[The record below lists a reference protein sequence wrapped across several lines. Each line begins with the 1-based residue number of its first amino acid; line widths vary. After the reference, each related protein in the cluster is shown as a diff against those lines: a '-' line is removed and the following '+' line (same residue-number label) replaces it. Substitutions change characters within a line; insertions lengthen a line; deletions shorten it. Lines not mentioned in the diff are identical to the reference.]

1 MEVKIHIDDMHIDNE
16 ILSASVDLGNSLT
29 KVFYSSKQG
38 QAQPLIMLPEMA
50 WIGLQQLDELSI
62 NKATAAEYS
71 AWLQLNDDVMAVGH
85 LAVNYNGDT
94 GIVERKQLRATYKV
108 LAILGVLREKLQLP
122 TSFTAN
128 LAVMLPITEYKD
140 RLQVQENLKS
150 AAGKFSFRGQPIS
163 VHLQT
168 CLVLP
173 EGFGLY
179 SVCKNNLK
187 QKGIDPS
194 ARTVFVL
201 MFGHRNLSVLV
212 FQNGVL
218 QAGKSSSDG
227 PGFHE
232 AVKAGLAQQG
242 LRAIDYPQ
250 LLKAL
255 ALKET
260 RIRVAGQF
268 EAMDITNA
276 VAAGISS
283 YWKQVDSYLRNA
295 LTPVLTD
302 DNCELVISGGAAWAM
317 QSELKTLFE
326 RMGVHHRVSWAS
338 GLQNH
343 LDSLLSHY
351 PEYQND
357 VALGI
362 RMADAFAAYQTIVQ
376 ISKTAVAA

>member
-1 MEVKIHIDDMHIDNE
+1 MHIDSKS
-16 ILSASVDLGNSLT
+16 LSASVDLGSSLI
-29 KVFYSSKQG
+29 KVFFANQG
-38 QAQPLIMLPEMA
+38 QAQPLTMA
-50 WIGLQQLDELSI
+50 PQMARVQSQQLDELSI
-62 NKATAAEYS
+62 NQTTAAEYS
-71 AWLQLNDDVMAVGH
+71 AWLQLNEEVIAVGL
-85 LAVNYNGDT
+85 LATNYGGDS

-108 LAILGVLREKLQLP
+108 LAVLGVLREKLQLP
-122 TSFTAN
+122 SSFTAN
-128 LAVMLPITEYKD
+128 LAVMLPVTEYKD
-140 RLQVQENLKS
+140 RLQVQENLKL

-179 SVCKNNLK
+179 GICKNNLK
-187 QKGIDPS
+187 LKGINPS
-194 ARTVFVL
+194 TRTVFVL

-212 FQNGVL
+212 FQNGAL
-218 QAGKSSSDG
+218 ETGTSSSDG
-227 PGFHE
+227 PGFYE
-232 AVKAGLAQQG
+232 AVKAGAAQQG
-242 LRAIDYPQ
+242 LRAMDYPQ

-260 RIRVAGQF
+260 KIRVAGQF
-268 EAMDITNA
+268 EAMDVTNA
-276 VAAGISS
+276 VAAGTSS

-317 QSELKTLFE
+317 QSELKKLFE
-326 RMGVHHRVSWAS
+326 KMGLQHRVSWAS

-357 VALGI
+357 GALGI

-376 ISKTAVAA
+376 ISKTAIAA

>member
-1 MEVKIHIDDMHIDNE
+1 MEVKIHINDMHIDNKNP
-16 ILSASVDLGNSLT
+16 SVSVDLGSSLT
-29 KVFYSSKQG
+29 KVFYSSKEG
-38 QAQPLIMLPEMA
+38 QAQPLVMLPEMA
-50 WIGLQQLDELSI
+50 WIGLEQLDELSI
-62 NKATAAEYS
+62 NKAAAAEYS
-71 AWLQLNDDVMAVGH
+71 AWVQLNNDVMAVGH
-85 LAVNYNGDT
+85 LASNYNGDT
-94 GIVERKQLRATYKV
+94 GMVERKQLRATYKV

-128 LAVMLPITEYKD
+128 LAVMLPVTEYQD
-140 RLQVQENLKS
+140 RLQVKENLKS

-163 VHLQT
+163 VDLQN
-168 CLVLP
+168 CLMLP

-187 QKGIDPS
+187 LKGIDPS
-194 ARTVFVL
+194 TRTVFVL

-212 FQNGVL
+212 FQNGML
-218 QAGKSSSDG
+218 QTGTSSSDG

-232 AVKAGLAQQG
+232 AVKAGSAKQG
-242 LRAIDYPQ
+242 LRAMDYPQ

-260 RIRVAGQF
+260 KIRVAGQF
-268 EAMDITNA
+268 EPMDVTDA
-276 VAAGISS
+276 VAAGTSS

-295 LTPVLTD
+295 LTPALTD
-302 DNCELVISGGAAWAM
+302 DKCELVISGGAAWTM
-317 QSELKTLFE
+317 QLELKELFE
-326 RMGVHHRVSWAS
+326 KMGLQDRVSWAS

-343 LDSLLSHY
+343 LDSLLSYY

-376 ISKTAVAA
+376 MSKTTVAA